1 MTLWHKVKHVQWFLL
16 LVSEPACDILEQDL
30 RVQPGW
36 RRLSIAAFWSQCGFI
51 WFIRVWSSALEVD
64 TSKCETV
71 KCPLWVERQ
80 ISQDVFRRLV
90 TTPLEVLGACLSG
103 RRPWELQ
110 SIYNHQLTLTPCMF
124 LNCWWKLEFPDRTH
138 ADTGRTCRLHT
149 ERKRLDSNPGT
160 YSCGTFSVKLAGWRP
175 FHDWPQRVFIVLS
188 CTLNGGEV
196 WCCGACMK
204 TATSGC
210 FCLYMSE
217 YITEINIKLH
227 DFHLCVFLSRV
238 RAVHSCLI
246 K

>member
-1 MTLWHKVKHVQWFLL
+1 
-16 LVSEPACDILEQDL
+16 
-30 RVQPGW
+30 
-36 RRLSIAAFWSQCGFI
+36 
-51 WFIRVWSSALEVD
+51 
-64 TSKCETV
+64 
-71 KCPLWVERQ
+71 
-80 ISQDVFRRLV
+80 
-90 TTPLEVLGACLSG
+90 
-103 RRPWELQ
+103 
-110 SIYNHQLTLTPCMF
+110 MF

-227 DFHLCVFLSRV
+227 DFHLCVFLSRAFLFNKV
-238 RAVHSCLI
+238 IKWKFSFLSAGVEGTLELDWVVLI
-246 K
+246 PGI